1 MPFPSIAFLVSGGNT
16 ETILCKGSDQPFI
29 KLGDT
34 LDDACGECMDKVF
47 RYIYENI
54 PNVFPPNEVIKH
66 GGAQISNWA
75 YSYENLMKKA
85 HSNDV
90 WIKQNRIHFPTPL
103 SSQKNCNFSFS
114 GIKTYSIRYLERE
127 MKEGRFDYE
136 QVLRF
141 SFYFERAIVNHL
153 IRKLTFTIQSH
164 PSIQSIVII
173 LHWNKS

>member
-1 MPFPSIAFLVSGGNT
+1 M
-16 ETILCKGSDQPFI
+16 
-29 KLGDT
+29 
-34 LDDACGECMDKVF
+34 
-47 RYIYENI
+47 
-54 PNVFPPNEVIKH
+54 EVLRS
-66 GGAQISNWA
+66 QIGHI
-75 YSYENLMKKA
+75 SYENLMKKA

-90 WIKQNRIHFPTPL
+90 WIKRNRIHFPTPL

-173 LHWNKS
+173 LHWNNS

>member
-1 MPFPSIAFLVSGGNT
+1 M
-16 ETILCKGSDQPFI
+16 C
-29 KLGDT
+29 
-34 LDDACGECMDKVF
+34 
-47 RYIYENI
+47 
-54 PNVFPPNEVIKH
+54 FPPNEVIKH

-90 WIKQNRIHFPTPL
+90 WIKRNRIHFPTPL

-173 LHWNKS
+173 LHWNNS